1 MDQDTPRQ
9 TGHAANRGRTSSFSS
24 RSDESVKKVSIGGAT
39 SLAATRRIS
48 IASHHSSHM
57 QTSLKKIRM
66 NEEAASSDARRRNV
80 KYENTYRLEPKVKFP
95 VIKVR
100 KIIKDVL
107 STLNGHTYDPKES
120 SFVSKL
126 LSKRILDEVRLLN
139 IERYKLVC
147 LMSIGSK
154 SRQGLRIA
162 SRCLWNTENDTFV
175 SETLDTQSF
184 YAIATVY
191 ATYYE

>member
-1 MDQDTPRQ
+1 MDQDTPRS
-9 TGHAANRGRTSSFSS
+9 TGHSVNRGRTSSFSS
-24 RSDESVKKVSIGGAT
+24 RSDESVKKVSIGAT
-39 SLAATRRIS
+39 SLATRRIS
-48 IASHHSSHM
+48 VASHHSSFM

-66 NEEAASSDARRRNV
+66 AEEAASSDARRRNV
-80 KYENTYRLEPKVKFP
+80 KYENTYRLEPKMKFP

-100 KIIKDVL
+100 KIVKDVL

-139 IERYKLVC
+139 IERYKIVC

-162 SRCLWNTENDTFV
+162 SRCLWNTEHDTFV
-175 SETLDTQSF
+175 TETLDKQSF

-191 ATYYE
+191 AMYYE

>member
-1 MDQDTPRQ
+1 MDQETPRS
-9 TGHAANRGRTSSFSS
+9 TGHSVNRGRTSSFSS
-24 RSDESVKKVSIGGAT
+24 RSDESVKKVSIGAT
-39 SLAATRRIS
+39 SLATRRIS
-48 IASHHSSHM
+48 VASHHSSYM

-66 NEEAASSDARRRNV
+66 AEEAASSDARRKNV
-80 KYENTYRLEPKVKFP
+80 KYENTYRLEPKMKFP
-95 VIKVR
+95 IIKVR
-100 KIIKDVL
+100 KIVKDVL

-139 IERYKLVC
+139 IDRYKIVC

-162 SRCLWNTENDTFV
+162 SRCLWNTEHDTFV
-175 SETLDTQSF
+175 TETLDTQSF

-191 ATYYE
+191 AMYHE